1 MCPMN
6 RRILI
11 VDDEEMIANALKIIL
26 AEEGTIEWSANGREA
41 LDKITETSY
50 DVLIVDMNMPVMDG
64 MEFYREAVKSFST
77 IKERI
82 VFFTGALDEKY
93 LFFIRENNLRYL
105 AKPAELK
112 DIRNSV
118 REIVNRN
125 RAIESDLIP
134 KIS

>member
-26 AEEGTIEWSANGREA
+26 AEEGTIEWAANGREA
-41 LDKITETSY
+41 LDKISETSY

-64 MEFYREAVKSFST
+64 MEFYIEAVKNFSV

-82 VFFTGALDEKY
+82 IFFTGAFDEEY
-93 LFFIRENNLRYL
+93 LSFIRENNLRFL
-105 AKPAELK
+105 SKPAKLK
-112 DIRNSV
+112 DIRQSV
-118 REIVNRN
+118 SDLVNRN
-125 RAIESDLIP
+125 RAIEP
-134 KIS
+134 RGY